1 MITEINDIFTE
12 INDILMR
19 KTSAVRVFSHLLPLT
34 SYLFISLLLLSSR
47 GLRKQTATNDNAVSA
62 QPVGPAFCADSAYAF
77 CEAQCD
83 FGPRTMNSQAHDA
96 CGAWIMEKFKSYGMS
111 VTPQQTL
118 LKGYDGTMLRAT
130 NIIASY
136 RPELTDRILICA
148 HWDSRPWADNDP
160 DEANH
165 RKPVLAAN
173 DGASGVAVMLELA
186 RLLREYGGAGARG
199 HEDTSAADTSR
210 ATSAS
215 DSILA
220 PPHLRTPAPPLTLGV
235 DFICFDAEDWGT
247 PQWDDTPS
255 DGDTWA
261 LGAQYWAANPHVDG
275 YTARYGILLDMVGG
289 QGAQFYQEQQSLQYA
304 RSIVDKVWRAS
315 QVVGFGS
322 FFPSREG
329 VGITD
334 DHLPV
339 NRVAKIPCIDII
351 PYYPDC
357 PQSSFGP
364 TWHTVNDDMAHIDR
378 NTLQAVGQTLI
389 QVLWSE

>member
-19 KTSAVRVFSHLLPLT
+19 KISVARAFSHLLPLT
-34 SYLFISLLLLSSR
+34 SYLFLSLLFLSSC

-83 FGPRTMNSQAHDA
+83 FGPRTMNSQAHDD
-96 CGAWIMEKFKSYGMS
+96 CSTWIMEKFKSYGMS

-289 QGAQFYQEQQSLQYA
+289 QGAQFYQEQQSLHYA